1 MGLLILFGGL
11 SLASLAA
18 PASASDQAKENAPR
32 HTHASASVY
41 RLPDVPRT
49 MTMPA
54 DLPSQREENVR
65 SRERLPL
72 ADDMSGRDQ
81 IYRKQGKTSLAMRV
95 VGLSFG
101 MDF

>member
-18 PASASDQAKENAPR
+18 PTSASEQAKDNTPR

-41 RLPDVPRT
+41 RLPALPRAAN
-49 MTMPA
+49 MPA
-54 DLPSQREENVR
+54 DFPSERDGTVR

-72 ADDMSGRDQ
+72 ADDVPGRDQ
-81 IYRKQGKTSLAMRV
+81 TYRKQGKTSLAMRV